1 MSLGSNHPQGT
12 VNVDTLWFSL
22 VITGFK
28 AFYVVHLGHFYNTLS
43 HVNETVQYPILL
55 INYASLE
62 LVVFL
67 YTDIMV

>member
-1 MSLGSNHPQGT
+1 M
-12 VNVDTLWFSL
+12 WFGL

-28 AFYVVHLGHFYNTLS
+28 AFYLVNLSYFYNTLS
-43 HVNETVQYPILL
+43 HVNETMQLF

-62 LVVFL
+62 LIVFL